1 MAKTRS
7 DNELEEGGEVLIY
20 SLLNPIRAVKPAT
33 TRQKIV
39 SILYTILLAVIMGLV
54 AKLVD
59 APGINPIFDDIGGR
73 LGIWV
78 FVATLLSVFSYSPRV
93 AALTA
98 FAFFGSMLTVYY
110 VYTISILHFFPVRE
124 MLFWGICMLIA
135 PLCAYL
141 MWYGRGHGLFS
152 TIIASLPITVI
163 LSEGYQLRYAY
174 LPIHTHYYL
183 IPFLM
188 GIYLIMV
195 ALLLLVV
202 PKSRKNRVLILTSAI
217 ILSCILIYLNVLG
230 RIFGD
235 MNGYL

>member
-1 MAKTRS
+1 
-7 DNELEEGGEVLIY
+7 LEEGGEVLIN

-93 AALTA
+93 AALKA

-110 VYTISILHFFPVRE
+110 VYTIWILHFFPARE

-141 MWYGRGHGLFS
+141 MWYGCGHGLFS

-195 ALLLLVV
+195 AVLLLLV
-202 PKSRKNRVLILTSAI
+202 PKSRKNRVFILTLAI
-217 ILSCILIYLNVLG
+217 ILSCIIIYFNLLG
-230 RIFGD
+230 RIFGG

>member
-1 MAKTRS
+1 
-7 DNELEEGGEVLIY
+7 
-20 SLLNPIRAVKPAT
+20 
-33 TRQKIV
+33 
-39 SILYTILLAVIMGLV
+39 MGLA

-93 AALTA
+93 AALKA
-98 FAFFGSMLTVYY
+98 LSFFGSMLTVYY
-110 VYTISILHFFPVRE
+110 VYTVWILHFFPARE
-124 MLFWGICMLIA
+124 MLFWGICMLIT

-183 IPFLM
+183 TPFLM

-195 ALLLLVV
+195 AVLLLLV
-202 PKSRKNRVLILTSAI
+202 PKSRKNRVLILTLAI
-217 ILSCILIYLNVLG
+217 ILSCIIIYFNVLG
-230 RIFGD
+230 RIFGG

>member
-1 MAKTRS
+1 M
-7 DNELEEGGEVLIY
+7 EEGGEVLIN
-20 SLLNPIRAVKPAT
+20 SLLNPIRSVQPAT
-33 TRQKIV
+33 TKKKVV
-39 SILYTILLAVIMGLV
+39 SILYTILLGVIMGLA

-73 LGIWV
+73 LGIWI

-93 AALTA
+93 AAVKV

-110 VYTISILHFFPVRE
+110 IYTVWILHFFPARE
-124 MLFWGICMLIA
+124 MLFWGICMVIS

-141 MWYGRGHGLFS
+141 MWYARGHGLFS
-152 TIIASLPITVI
+152 TIIASFSITVI

-188 GIYLIMV
+188 GIYLIMIAV
-195 ALLLLVV
+195 LLLLI
-202 PKSRKNRVLILTSAI
+202 PKDKKKGILILTLTI
-217 ILSCILIYLNVLG
+217 ILSSIFIYFNVLG
-230 RIFGD
+230 RIFGG
-235 MNGYL
+235 MNGFL

>member
-1 MAKTRS
+1 M
-7 DNELEEGGEVLIY
+7 
-20 SLLNPIRAVKPAT
+20 
-33 TRQKIV
+33 V
-39 SILYTILLAVIMGLV
+39 SILYTILLGVIMGLA

-93 AALTA
+93 AASKV

-110 VYTISILHFFPVRE
+110 VYTIWILHFFPARE
-124 MLFWGICMLIA
+124 MLFWGICMVIS
-135 PLCAYL
+135 PFCAYL
-141 MWYGRGHGLFS
+141 MWYARGHSLFS

-163 LSEGYQLRYAY
+163 LSEGYLLRYAY

-188 GIYLIMV
+188 GVYLIMV
-195 ALLLLVV
+195 AVLLLLV
-202 PKSRKNRVLILTSAI
+202 PEDRKKGVLILILAI
-217 ILSCILIYLNVLG
+217 ILSCMLIYLSVLG
-230 RIFGD
+230 RIFGG
-235 MNGYL
+235 MNGVL